1 MKMCKLRVK
10 WEFTNC
16 VNFTY
21 NEKYQKRSSRFIG
34 GQLQKYKNRFWEC
47 EYLLFVVVM
56 WRIKI

>member
-1 MKMCKLRVK
+1 MPKLRVVVK
-10 WEFTNC
+10 WEFT
-16 VNFTY
+16 Y
-21 NEKYQKRSSRFIG
+21 NAKYQKRSSRFIG